1 MTSSGPLHTIGQ
13 QVLRRGA
20 AIVLDRQAKL
30 HVTGTQHI
38 PGSGPCVLVAR
49 HYHHL
54 LDGCALYQATDR
66 SLHILVGLDWAG
78 TGMLRSVM
86 EGLSRMVHWPIV
98 LRPDALDRQSA
109 PAGRRAEGRR
119 LLREATRHS
128 LALLEA
134 GHVLVI
140 FPEGYPVV
148 DPHADG
154 PRASM
159 NGLLPFQPGVA
170 RLVSIAAQRLN
181 REVPI
186 VPVGFTYSRESSRW
200 DITMRIGPA
209 VLLDG
214 NLRHA
219 DLLTLLECRVADL
232 SGIVRD
238 DSATSIALR

>member
-1 MTSSGPLHTIGQ
+1 MTASRPFHAVGQ
-13 QVLRRGA
+13 RVLRRGA
-20 AIVLDRQAKL
+20 AIVLRRQARLK
-30 HVTGTQHI
+30 VTGTQHI

-66 SLHILVGLDWAG
+66 PLHILVGLDWTG
-78 TGMLRSVM
+78 TGILRSVM

-109 PAGRRAEGRR
+109 PAERRAEGQR
-119 LLREATRHS
+119 LLRKAMRES

-148 DPHADG
+148 DPHAHG
-154 PRASM
+154 PRANP
-159 NGLLPFQPGVA
+159 NGFLPFQPGVA
-170 RLVSIAAQRLN
+170 RLVSIAARRLN
-181 REVPI
+181 HEVPLI
-186 VPVGFTYSRESSRW
+186 PVGFDYSREEGRW
-200 DITMRIGPA
+200 DITMRIGPP
-209 VLLDG
+209 VSLNGLLPE
-214 NLRHA
+214 A
-219 DLLTLLECRVADL
+219 DLLTLLECRVAEL

-238 DSATSIALR
+238 ESSA